1 MMAKLELLKNVKSFF
16 FFSFIKKK
24 KKRKYFYNVGT
35 V

>member
-24 KKRKYFYNVGT
+24 RKYFYNVGT